1 MVTYLIIGNGVAA
14 NSAAEDIRK
23 LDPQGEIMM
32 FSKEKYHFYYVPAL
46 PEYLAG
52 EKEVKDFTVHNA
64 QWYEKNRINLYLET
78 EIAEI
83 DPRQRAAFAKSGEKF
98 PYDKL
103 LLTCGGNSFIP
114 SIPGCQS
121 DGVFALRTI
130 ADADAIRERAKRSK
144 KAVMIGGG
152 LLGLE
157 AGNGLRKMDLEISV
171 VEFSARLLP
180 RQMDVAGAVILRRQM
195 EDMGFRFY
203 LEAKIREIVR
213 EKEGLAVYLE
223 GGEKLSAEIV
233 LISAGVRPELAL
245 AKSLGLAIDKGVKV
259 DDSMKTGMQDIY
271 AAGDLIEHQGRFYG
285 IWPASMEQGRIAG
298 ANMAGQEVKY
308 RGTVPSNILKV
319 AGIDLVS
326 AGEIDAEGKMESI
339 VLKDG
344 AGGTYRKLVL
354 QDKIITGMILLGD
367 IRGRDEI
374 QRAMKSRKDMS
385 AVKENL
391 ADEGFDFSALNRH

>member
-1 MVTYLIIGNGVAA
+1 
-14 NSAAEDIRK
+14 
-23 LDPQGEIMM
+23 M

-121 DGVFALRTI
+121 DGVFTLRTI

-157 AGNGLRKMDLEISV
+157 AGNGLRKMGLEISA

-180 RQMDVAGAVILRRQM
+180 RQMDVAGATILRGQM
-195 EDMGFRFY
+195 EEMGFRFY
-203 LEAKIREIVR
+203 LGAKTREIVR

-233 LISAGVRPELAL
+233 LISAGVRPEIAL

-298 ANMAGQEVKY
+298 ANMAGQEAKY
-308 RGTVPSNILKV
+308 RGTVPSNTLKV

-339 VLKDG
+339 VTKDE
-344 AGGTYRKLVL
+344 ARGTYRKLVL
-354 QDKIITGMILLGD
+354 QDNIITGMILLGD

-374 QRAMKSRKDMS
+374 QRAMKSRKNIS
-385 AVKENL
+385 AIKENL
-391 ADEGFDFSALNRH
+391 ADERFDFSALNRH